1 MTLTADAQ
9 QAGTR
14 TPTLSLRSISKSFGD
29 FTAVKDVSFDL
40 HDGEVVG
47 LIGENGAG
55 KSSLLKI
62 LAGVYR
68 PDGGSIEVSG
78 RQVKFRGPHD
88 ALVEGI
94 GVVHQEQS
102 LYGNLSVAENIAL
115 SSGPAAS
122 SAVRLGFFR
131 WKQVNERAARL
142 LSQIGSKLD
151 PRTKVGDLTFI
162 DRQMV
167 EIARAISVGEG
178 KHQRSIV
185 ILDEPTSLLEPH
197 ETDVLEREITKLRA
211 LGSVIFVSHRLDEV
225 MRICDRILVMR
236 EGQLVATRRT
246 DEVDQAELFRLMV
259 GRPEQSTKRDYRRV
273 PEPGEA
279 PVVELQGLSK
289 RGRFKD
295 LDLRFMAGEITVV
308 VGTNG
313 SGREELCRALFGVD
327 RADSGSLLVKGEKVS
342 GWTVPKAIAAGF
354 GFVPSERKVEGMAG
368 GLTAASNLTL
378 VFDEDAKVGPVLVPA
393 KQKAVAAEW
402 FERLDVR
409 PRNVGLELERFSG
422 GNQQKVV
429 MAKWLKS
436 EELSLLIL
444 DHPLRGLDP
453 GAAATVNALIRRV
466 VEQDTAVV
474 LLADT
479 LHEALEM
486 GDQIVV
492 MRDGEV
498 TAVHDLHTEQPTSL
512 DLLEKML

>member
-1 MTLTADAQ
+1 MTLTPDTQ
-9 QAGTR
+9 HTGTR
-14 TPTLSLRSISKSFGD
+14 TPTLSLRNISKNFGD
-29 FTAVKDVSFDL
+29 FTAVNDVSFDL

-68 PDGGSIEVSG
+68 ADGGSIEISG
-78 RQVKFRGPHD
+78 RPVNFRGPHD
-88 ALVEGI
+88 ALAEGI

-102 LYGNLSVAENIAL
+102 LYGNLSIAENIVL
-115 SSGPAAS
+115 SSGPDAAG
-122 SAVRLGFFR
+122 AVRFGFLR
-131 WKQVNERAARL
+131 WKEVNRHAARL
-142 LSQIGSKLD
+142 LNQIGSKLD
-151 PRTKVGDLTFI
+151 PRTKVGDLSFI

-167 EIARAISVGEG
+167 EIARAVSVSEG
-178 KHQRSIV
+178 KHQKSIV

-236 EGQLVATRRT
+236 EGELVAIR
-246 DEVDQAELFRLMV
+246 DIGDVDQGELFRLMV
-259 GRPEQSTKRDYRRV
+259 GRAEQSTKREYRRV
-273 PEPGEA
+273 PEPDEV
-279 PVVELQGLSK
+279 PVVELRGLSK
-289 RGRFKD
+289 KGRFKD
-295 LDLRFMAGEITVV
+295 LNLRFMAGEITVV

-313 SGREELCRALFGVD
+313 SGREDLCRALFGAD
-327 RADSGSLLVKGEKVS
+327 RADSGSVIIKGEEVS
-342 GWTVPKAIAAGF
+342 GWSVPKAIAAGV
-354 GFVPSERKVEGMAG
+354 GFVPSERKVEGMVG

-393 KQKAVAAEW
+393 KQKAVAADW

-436 EELSLLIL
+436 NELSLLIL

-453 GAAATVNALIRRV
+453 GAAATVNSLIKRAV
-466 VEQDTAVV
+466 QENTAVV

-498 TAVHDLHTEQPTSL
+498 TAVYDLHNDQPTSL